1 MKQKTALLLAI
12 LMLASSL
19 ASCAEN
25 KEPDETTDLAGTENT
40 VTPSASVEEEV
51 EEETENPYYDGYVDP
66 FADTNLEGETLT
78 IYTSVD
84 ERGTLTTSNIL
95 IEGPEEITGDVAPDA
110 AYQRNLDVAEML
122 NVELQFVQANYNYEQ
137 VASNIKTL
145 VLAGDSGYDVIIND
159 IYGLA
164 PLVPDGLFHN
174 VNNAANFDF
183 DNPWWYDDFMSDLE
197 MVAGQ
202 RYILAG
208 DFFIDMLRCSHCLI
222 MNKDMYGDLYGD
234 PEDVYAAVLNN
245 EWTMDYMT
253 DLVEG
258 AYIDLNGNSQK
269 DGEDQFGFAVF
280 ERWGGSIPW
289 IVSGD
294 PGFIERNE
302 DGTPEITINNERTL
316 VLVDKLKALFNNDA
330 SAMAIYDGDEV
341 KTENIF
347 FEGRSL
353 FLSYQ
358 RLGSLE
364 NASFR
369 NTDIDFAVLPY
380 PMLDENSDGYVTSTH
395 DTAELG
401 FIPSSIAT
409 DRLGFISTVVE
420 VLCRETY
427 AQVLPNYY
435 ESSLKVKY
443 SRDQS
448 SAQMLDIIHDSFDNG
463 FALAYSNGLS
473 GVFLGTVSDAIAEGA
488 ANFTTIVKAKEKVS
502 KKLLEKLIERVV
514 ALEEN

>member
-1 MKQKTALLLAI
+1 MNKKLSFLLAL
-12 LMLASSL
+12 LMLASSVT
-19 ASCAEN
+19 ACAESKDN
-25 KEPDETTDLAGTENT
+25 NADTPETTGGVVSRAAAAPESET
-40 VTPSASVEEEV
+40 

-66 FADTNLEGETLT
+66 FADTDLNGETLS

-84 ERGTLTTSNIL
+84 QRGTLTSSNIL
-95 IEGPEEITGDVAPDA
+95 IEGPEEITGDLAPDA
-110 AYQRNLDVAEML
+110 AYQRNLDVMDML
-122 NVELQFVQANYNYEQ
+122 NVDIQFAQASYSYDQ
-137 VASNIKTL
+137 VANHIKTIIM
-145 VLAGDSGYDVIIND
+145 AGDSGYDVIVND

-174 VNNAANFDF
+174 VNKAANFDF
-183 DNPWWYDDFMSDLE
+183 DNPWWYNDFMSDLE
-197 MVAGQ
+197 MVSGK

-234 PEDVYAAVLNN
+234 PEDVYAAVLNK

-253 DLVEG
+253 NLLEG
-258 AYIDLNGNSQK
+258 AYIDLNGNSKK
-269 DGEDQFGFAVF
+269 DDADQFGFTVF

-289 IVSGD
+289 IVSAD

-302 DGTPEITINNERTL
+302 DGTPEITVNNERSILL
-316 VLVDKLKALFNNDA
+316 VEKLATIFNNDA
-330 SAMAIYDGDEV
+330 SSMNMFSNDEV
-341 KTENIF
+341 KTENVF

-353 FLSYQ
+353 FLGYQ

-364 NASFR
+364 NANFR
-369 NTDIDFAVLPY
+369 DTDIEFAVLPY

-401 FIPSSIAT
+401 FIPSST
-409 DRLGFISTVVE
+409 PVDRLGFISTVVE

-427 AQVLPNYY
+427 TQVLPTYY

-448 SAQMLDIIHDSFDNG
+448 SAQMLDIIHDNFDNG

-473 GVFLGTVSDAIAEGA
+473 GIFLLTISDATDPSSAGFA
-488 ANFTTIVKAKEKVS
+488 TLAKTKGKVAQ
-502 KKLLEKLIERVV
+502 KLLDKRVEQV
-514 ALEEN
+514 NELE

>member
-1 MKQKTALLLAI
+1 M
-12 LMLASSL
+12 
-19 ASCAEN
+19 
-25 KEPDETTDLAGTENT
+25 
-40 VTPSASVEEEV
+40 
-51 EEETENPYYDGYVDP
+51 
-66 FADTNLEGETLT
+66 
-78 IYTSVD
+78 
-84 ERGTLTTSNIL
+84 
-95 IEGPEEITGDVAPDA
+95 
-110 AYQRNLDVAEML
+110 EML
-122 NVELQFVQANYNYEQ
+122 NVDIQFAQANYSYDL
-137 VASNIKTL
+137 VANHIKTL
-145 VLAGDSGYDVIIND
+145 ILAGDSGYDLIVND

-174 VNNAANFDF
+174 VNKAANFDF
-183 DNPWWYDDFMSDLE
+183 DNPWWYNDFMSDLE
-197 MVAGQ
+197 MVSGK

-253 DLVEG
+253 NLVEG
-258 AYIDLNGNSQK
+258 AYIDLNGDSKK
-269 DGEDQFGFAVF
+269 DDADQFGFTVF

-289 IVSGD
+289 IVSAD
-294 PGFIERNE
+294 PGFIERKE
-302 DGTPEITINNERTL
+302 DGTPEIIVNNERSLLL
-316 VLVDKLKALFNNDA
+316 VEKLATIFNNDA
-330 SAMAIYDGDEV
+330 SSMGMFSGDEV
-341 KTENIF
+341 KTENVF

-353 FLSYQ
+353 FLGYQ

-364 NASFR
+364 NANFR
-369 NTDIDFAVLPY
+369 DTDIEFAVLPY

-401 FIPSSIAT
+401 FIPSSVAV

-427 AQVLPNYY
+427 TQVLPTYY

-448 SAQMLDIIHDSFDNG
+448 SAQMLDIIHDNFDNG
-463 FALAYSNGLS
+463 FALAYSNGL
-473 GVFLGTVSDAIAEGA
+473 GGIFLATISDATDPSSAGFA
-488 ANFTTIVKAKEKVS
+488 TLVKSKGKATQKILDKRINKVNE
-502 KKLLEKLIERVV
+502 LE
-514 ALEEN
+514 